1 MQNPMRLVMLVAGMG
16 DQSTVDV
23 ASAVHLNV
31 LSDAG
36 LLPPAGLPAHDRPV
50 PTTAMWTEVYI
61 DDRLLV
67 YFVRRADAKEPGPD
81 SARAAEV
88 SRAYVDAGLPEEKS
102 KALQQSLGFKAW
114 GAFLQGGSGKLGA
127 PAEVRRQLQRV
138 TAALLALG
146 WSAKKLLEQILG
158 LYASIFIFRRRFF
171 SFSTIFIH
179 SAMKNV
185 RSLVPDSSALSG

>member
-1 MQNPMRLVMLVAGMG
+1 MG
-16 DQSTVDV
+16 DQNTVDV

-36 LLPPAGLPAHDRPV
+36 LLPAAELLAHDRPV
-50 PTTAMWTEVYI
+50 PTTAVWTGVYL
-61 DDRLLV
+61 DDWLLV
-67 YFVRRADAKEPGPD
+67 CFVRRADAKKPGPD

-102 KALQQSLGFKAW
+102 NAFHQSLDFKAW

-146 WSAKKLLEQILG
+146 WSTKKLLEQILG
-158 LYASIFIFRRRFF
+158 LYASIFIFRRNFF
-171 SFSTIFIH
+171 SVFHHLYTFCSEKT
-179 SAMKNV
+179 V